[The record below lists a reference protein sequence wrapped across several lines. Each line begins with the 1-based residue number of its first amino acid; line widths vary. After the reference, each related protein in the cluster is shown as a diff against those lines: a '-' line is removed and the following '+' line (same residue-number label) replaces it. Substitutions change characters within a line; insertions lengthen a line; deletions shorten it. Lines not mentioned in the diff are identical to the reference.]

1 MEATTK
7 FKIGDKVK
15 ILPSATII
23 GVWEGEVGKT
33 VLIRS
38 IYNESNGIM
47 VTNSRGGEYGCW
59 CVNLYDIAPAIKV
72 GQQLLFAFMKD

>member
-23 GVWEGEVGKT
+23 GVRESEVGKT

-38 IYNESNGIM
+38 IYNESDGIM
-47 VTNSRGGEYGCW
+47 ITDSRGGGYGCW
-59 CVNLYDIAPAIKV
+59 CVNSYDIAPFVVK
-72 GQQLLFAFMKD
+72 GQQLLFEFME